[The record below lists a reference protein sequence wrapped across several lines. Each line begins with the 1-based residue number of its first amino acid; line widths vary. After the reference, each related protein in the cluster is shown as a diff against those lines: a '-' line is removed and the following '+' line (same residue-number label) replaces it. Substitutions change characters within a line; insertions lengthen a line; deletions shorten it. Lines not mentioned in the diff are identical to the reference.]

1 MKTRNLLYILPLAAL
16 TACEPDIDEMEV
28 SRGSADFSKMVA
40 VGNSLTAGFQSNALS
55 AEGQENS
62 LPNIIAKQLNQAGS
76 GVFTQPIIPGDAGA
90 KGVGLN
96 AALPPGTVVP
106 ELVLRLAADCQG
118 TVGPAPQ
125 LASNPY
131 SGAEFFANVGANG
144 PYNNVGVPGA
154 RLIHLNVAG
163 YGSPQGNPYFARF
176 ASNPLET
183 MLQAAMRNNPTFFQL
198 WIGNNDVLGYST
210 SGGDDGGDAITA
222 VPTFAALYAA
232 ALDTLTKNGAKGV
245 VANIPNV
252 TSIPYFTTVPIG
264 TDAVDA
270 ASAALLN
277 GTDTSGYGA
286 YNAGLRQAFGAGFI
300 DTVELVRRTINFRGG
315 QINTFVVIDPTLTD
329 LTGLNPRLVPMRHAV
344 PGELMTLTLPGDS
357 LRCAQWGT
365 RTPIPGRFHLTTA
378 EIQKINDATSS
389 FNNIIKSEATSRG
402 LAFVDANARLQ
413 ELSTTGI
420 VTDGI
425 SFSSALVTGG
435 AFSLDGV
442 HPSTRGYA
450 IIANDFISAIN
461 ATYGASIPKVSV
473 GSYPT
478 IELEQ

>member
-16 TACEPDIDEMEV
+16 TACEPDIDEVEV
-28 SRGSADFSKMVA
+28 SAGSADFSNMVA

-62 LPNIIAKQLNQAGS
+62 LPNIIAKQLNQAVTGT
-76 GVFTQPIIPGDAGA
+76 FTQPIIPGDAGA

-154 RLIHLNVAG
+154 RLIHLDFQG
-163 YGSPQGNPYFARF
+163 YGSMQGNPYFARF
-176 ASNPLET
+176 ASNPGET

-270 ASAALLN
+270 ASAAALN
-277 GTDTSGYGA
+277 SAQGYGG
-286 YNAGLRQAFGAGFI
+286 YNQCLQGAFGAGLI
-300 DTVELVRRTINFRGG
+300 DSMEMVRRTISFTAG
-315 QINTFVVIDPTLTD
+315 QVNTFVVEDPSLTSITLTAPCGT
-329 LTGLNPRLVPMRHAV
+329 LPNIRQAV

-365 RTPIPGRFHLTTA
+365 RKPIPGNFHLTAA
-378 EIQKINDATSS
+378 EIQKINDATVS
-389 FNNIIKSEATSRG
+389 FNDIIKAEATSRG

-420 VTDGI
+420 VADGI
-425 SFSSALVTGG
+425 SFSSTFVSGG

-461 ATYGASIPKVSV
+461 ATYGSSIQKVNV
-473 GSYPT
+473 GSYKT
-478 IELEQ
+478 IEIAQ